1 MYKIILSLLFV
12 FAFSNAVNLFAQED
26 PKELFEKSW
35 TTTDDNEKL
44 QLREKIL
51 EVSPE
56 SEYGLFC
63 KAWFLVQKDDYN
75 SALEHLNKA
84 IALNEK
90 FWQAYHT
97 RANVHGML
105 KDNAKVIS
113 DLTVVIALNPDY
125 GDAYYV
131 RGATYYSTGEKKKG
145 CEDLS
150 KASALGI
157 SKAKDLMEK
166 LCK

>member
-1 MYKIILSLLFV
+1 MYKTVFCILV
-12 FAFSNAVNLFAQED
+12 FINMLIVANAFSQED
-26 PKELFEKSW
+26 PKILFEKSW
-35 TTTDDNEKL
+35 TTSDDNEKL
-44 QLREKIL
+44 KLREKIL
-51 EVSPE
+51 EVSPD
-56 SEYGLFC
+56 SEYGLYC
-63 KAWFLVQKDDYN
+63 KAWFLIQKDDYN
-75 SALEHLNKA
+75 SALEYLNKS

-125 GDAYYV
+125 ADAYYV
-131 RGATYYSTGEKKKG
+131 RGATLYYSGEKQKG
-145 CEDLS
+145 CEDLA
-150 KASALGI
+150 KASSLGI
-157 SKAKDLMEK
+157 SKAKDLIEK